1 MTFEGQ
7 YLTYAEYQA
16 LGGSAIGEMPFNLLE
31 FEARK
36 QIDIRTQ
43 RRLIDVD
50 DIPNEVKICVFHL
63 IDKIINYSE
72 SIESATNSDG
82 SIASENT
89 DGYSISYNQV
99 NATQIQ
105 EIVKS
110 KNTELDDIIMNDL
123 YGVIINKEHLIYN
136 GVK

>member
-7 YLTYAEYQA
+7 YLTYAEYQE
-16 LGGSAIGEMPFNLLE
+16 LGGSAIGLMPFNLLE

-43 RRLIDVD
+43 RRLNNVD
-50 DIPNEVKICVFHL
+50 NIPNEVKICVFH
-63 IDKIINYSE
+63 IVNKINNYSK

-82 SIASENT
+82 SISSENT

-110 KNTELDDIIMNDL
+110 KNSELDDVIMNDL
-123 YGVIINKEHLIYN
+123 YGVIVNRQHLIYN